1 MTSIEEYADTILNTL
16 SGDLYI
22 SYMAH
27 IDKAMDEYKKSG
39 SLKGAIEGFLV
50 VSGDSLLAAKYRELC
65 DCSFERK
72 ESVLVGIEKENIKEI
87 YYKLSNKKITN
98 LKRKLGVPVLFLYKG
113 DHLLRHLDFD
123 INSNLADLIT
133 NDLEKAVGLEKLEKV
148 INSFKEYNLLLK
160 EKKERNESNEDY
172 KS

>member
-1 MTSIEEYADTILNTL
+1 MTSIEEYANTILNTL

-39 SLKGAIEGFLV
+39 TLKGALEGFLV

-65 DCSFERK
+65 NSSFERK
-72 ESVLVGIEKENIKEI
+72 ESVLVGIEKQNIKEL
-87 YYKLSNKKITN
+87 YYKLSNKKIKN

-113 DHLLRHLDFD
+113 DHLLRHLNFD
-123 INSNLADLIT
+123 INTKLADIIT
-133 NDLEKAVGLEKLEKV
+133 ENLEKAVGIENLEKV
-148 INSFKEYNLLLK
+148 IKSFKEYNLLLK
-160 EKKERNESNEDY
+160 EKKERNESDEDY
-172 KS
+172 KL

>member
-1 MTSIEEYADTILNTL
+1 M
-16 SGDLYI
+16 
-22 SYMAH
+22 
-27 IDKAMDEYKKSG
+27 
-39 SLKGAIEGFLV
+39 KGAIEGFLV

-87 YYKLSNKKITN
+87 YYKLSNKKIKN

-133 NDLEKAVGLEKLEKV
+133 NDLEKAVGLERLEKV

-160 EKKERNESNEDY
+160 EKKERNESDEDY